1 MRARTLILL
10 MFALIAAGGTY
21 VLAQNWI
28 NTQRGALNQVAKQA
42 KPKLTPTIEVL
53 VAATELTAGQ
63 FIKAPNLRWQTWPK
77 EGVSEAYF
85 VKGKKYPATNE
96 KGEKIETDIV
106 EAFVGSV
113 VRSRISAG
121 EPISDGRV
129 VRPGERGF
137 LAAVLGAGNRAI
149 SVPINATT
157 GIAGFVFPGDRV
169 DLLLTHS
176 ITESVDSDTVRRAT
190 ETVLSD
196 IRVLAV
202 DQRTDDSEGKAALA
216 KTATLEVTPKQAE
229 IISVANEL
237 GRLSLSLRSLAQSEA
252 TDDLRPAG
260 QAHTWDTEAS
270 RLIPRK
276 SSSNVVAV
284 KVVRGGATSSVNF
297 ERSGGQGYVVTG
309 GITQGYV
316 ATGGASALQ
325 NTATQ
330 TVTKSAG
337 APVNLIQKV
346 N

>member
-1 MRARTLILL
+1 MRARTLILM

-28 NTQRGALNQVAKQA
+28 EAQRGALNQVAKQA
-42 KPKLTPTIEVL
+42 QPKLTPTIEVL
-53 VAATELTAGQ
+53 VAASELTAGQ
-63 FIKAPNLRWQTWPK
+63 FIKTPNLRWQTWPK
-77 EGVSEAYF
+77 EGVSDAYF
-85 VKGKKYPATNE
+85 VKGRKYPAKNE
-96 KGEKIETDIV
+96 KGEKVEMDII

-129 VRPGERGF
+129 VRPGDRGF

-157 GIAGFVFPGDRV
+157 GISGFVFPGDRV
-169 DLLLTHS
+169 DLLLTH
-176 ITESVDSDTVRRAT
+176 TVAESLDSDVVRRAT

-202 DQRTDDSEGKAALA
+202 DQRTDDAEGKAELA

-252 TDDLRPAG
+252 TDDTRPAG
-260 QAHTWDTEAS
+260 RAHTWDTEAS

-276 SSSNVVAV
+276 ATANVVAV
-284 KVVRGGATSSVNF
+284 RVVRGGETSSVNF
-297 ERSGGQGYVVTG
+297 ERSGSQGYVATG
-309 GITQGYV
+309 GATQGYV
-316 ATGGASALQ
+316 ATGGGAALQ
-325 NTATQ
+325 NSATQ
-330 TVTKSAG
+330 TVTKSGG

>member
-1 MRARTLILL
+1 M
-10 MFALIAAGGTY
+10 
-21 VLAQNWI
+21 
-28 NTQRGALNQVAKQA
+28 
-42 KPKLTPTIEVL
+42 
-53 VAATELTAGQ
+53 
-63 FIKAPNLRWQTWPK
+63 
-77 EGVSEAYF
+77 
-85 VKGKKYPATNE
+85 
-96 KGEKIETDIV
+96 
-106 EAFVGSV
+106 
-113 VRSRISAG
+113 
-121 EPISDGRV
+121 
-129 VRPGERGF
+129 
-137 LAAVLGAGNRAI
+137 
-149 SVPINATT
+149 
-157 GIAGFVFPGDRV
+157 
-169 DLLLTHS
+169 THS

-284 KVVRGGATSSVNF
+284 KVVRGGARSSVNF

-309 GITQGYV
+309 GSTQGYV